1 MKISEIYERN
11 AAVRKR
17 LFETIDGLSEE
28 TINARPAG
36 EKWSVGEF
44 VEHIAIV
51 HEGFAKICRRLL
63 SNVGATADGN
73 DAEAVV
79 TLDFAEKSKAADTVK
94 LEAPDIVRPSGA
106 RSIAESKEIL
116 ARGDQLFAEIKPL
129 FSAENASDAT
139 FPHPF
144 FGPMNSHEWLILDGG
159 HEDRHIEH
167 IHRVL
172 GKLN

>member
-11 AAVRKR
+11 AAIRKR
-17 LFETIDGLSEE
+17 LFETVDGLSDEAVS
-28 TINARPAG
+28 ARPDD

-63 SNVGATADGN
+63 SNVGETAHGD
-73 DAEAVV
+73 DAEAVI

-116 ARGDQLFAEIKPL
+116 ERGDQLFAEIKPL
-129 FSAENASDAT
+129 FSAGNASDAT

-144 FGPMNSHEWLILDGG
+144 FGPMNSHEWLLLAGG
-159 HEDRHIEH
+159 HEDRHIGH
-167 IHRVL
+167 IQRVL